1 MALKPKPNHD
11 RDQRGGRDRREVNL
25 GPPALE
31 RRSGKDRRKKIKI
44 PIFLKF
50 VVLSTLLTIIISSII
65 SGVILRKQAE
75 DFRDQ
80 LITMGDSLIRIIA
93 DQAPDKL
100 LNEEDLVLFQLVQD
114 VAAEEQVAFAQI
126 TDVKGIIRA
135 DNRSENINTPYQPP
149 PGYRRLEN
157 IADTR
162 IGTFDRTG
170 ETYLHFEKPIT
181 FQNIQVGRVALA
193 ISQQLVRENIAGATR
208 YIVVVTVLIILLGI
222 FMSLLVSLYF
232 SKPID
237 RLMDGIRAIL
247 DGDYDHQVQID
258 RNDELGDVG
267 NAFNQMSQGLKE
279 RQIMRRSLALAMEVQ
294 RSLLPRRVPRIE
306 NLDIAGRSIY
316 CDETG
321 GDYYDFIDSGQQ
333 GQGRIGLVLGDVSG
347 HGISSALLMAT
358 ARAFIRQRSNL
369 AGSIGEVVSDVNHLL
384 THDVEDSGSFM
395 TLFYLTV
402 DMPARRLNWV
412 RAGHDPA
419 IHYDPATDH
428 FDYLAGGGIPLGIDA
443 DWTYAEHH
451 KDDLR
456 AGQIIV
462 IGTDGIWES
471 RNAEGTMFGK
481 TPVLN
486 LIRQHRESTAR
497 EILDAIID
505 GLDRFRR
512 GVELEDDVTL
522 LVIKIGPL
530 ADDAATGEA

>member
-1 MALKPKPNHD
+1 MASKPKPKQD
-11 RDQRGGRDRREVNL
+11 RDQRDGRDRREVNL

-31 RRSGKDRRKKIKI
+31 RRSGQDRRKKIKI
-44 PIFLKF
+44 PIFVKF
-50 VVLSTLLTIIISSII
+50 VVLSTLLTIIVSSII

-80 LITMGDSLIRIIA
+80 LITMGGSLIRIVA

-114 VAAEEQVAFAQI
+114 VAAEDQVAFAQI

-135 DNRSENINTPYQPP
+135 DSRTEYINTPYQSPT
-149 PGYRRLEN
+149 GYRDLDI

-162 IGTFDRTG
+162 IGTFDRPG
-170 ETYLHFEKPIT
+170 ETYLYFAKPIT
-181 FQNIQVGRVALA
+181 FQDFQVGRVTLA
-193 ISQQLVRENIAGATR
+193 ISQQHVRENIAGATR

-247 DGDYDHQVQID
+247 DGDYDHQVRVD

-306 NLDIAGRSIY
+306 DLDIAGKSIY

-321 GDYYDFIDSGQQ
+321 GDYYDFIDTGHQ
-333 GQGRIGLVLGDVSG
+333 GLGKIGLVLGDVSG
-347 HGISSALLMAT
+347 HGIPSALLMAT
-358 ARAFIRQRSNL
+358 ARAFIRQRSYL
-369 AGSIGEVVSDVNHLL
+369 AGSIAEVVSDVNHLL
-384 THDVEDSGSFM
+384 TRDVEESSSFM
-395 TLFYLTV
+395 TLFYLSV
-402 DMPARRLNWV
+402 DISARRLHWV

-419 IHYDPATDH
+419 IYYDPVTDR
-428 FDYLAGGGIPLGIDA
+428 FDYLVGQGIPLGVDA
-443 DWTYAEHH
+443 DWTFEENQ

-456 AGQIIV
+456 PGQIIV

-471 RNAEGTMFGK
+471 RNAEGIMFGK

-486 LIRQHRESTAR
+486 LIRQNREASAR
-497 EILDAIID
+497 EILDAIIE

-530 ADDAATGEA
+530 ANDAVPPEP